1 MSAVSMMLG
10 VSEPFDPDPSRA
22 RQLDARMR
30 WRLADSLGHI
40 AERSRGIVS
49 FDEKAVS
56 RLIAKLRGHERFP
69 PAMFALY
76 YDLVDAILEDRQPDI
91 VALFTELCRQNPISS
106 VLTIAN
112 LDPAVIGPSAVNRY
126 CRMMDTDEL
135 TRFQYTT
142 PPLEEAQKFSKE
154 CEGAIALMAQAA
166 PELCGEFSGLVSD
179 IILATGQSTD
189 GAMDFA
195 GASSFLLWGALF
207 INPLGD
213 HSPVSI
219 IETLAH
225 ESAHSL
231 LFGLM
236 IDDAF
241 VLNPDEQRF
250 QSPLRNDPRPMD
262 GIYHATFVVAR
273 MHYAMQRLLAS
284 GLLDAANIEVTK
296 VALQSHQQAF
306 ADGLETINQHGRL
319 TEHGATVMS
328 SAARYM
334 ARAA

>member
-1 MSAVSMMLG
+1 VAA
-10 VSEPFDPDPSRA
+10 SEPFDPDPRRA
-22 RQLDARMR
+22 RHLDERMR
-30 WRLADSLGHI
+30 CRLADSLEHI
-40 AERSRGIVS
+40 AERSRGRVS
-49 FDEKAVS
+49 FDEKALS
-56 RLIAKLRGHERFP
+56 RLIAKLRGHDRFP
-69 PAMFALY
+69 PATFALY
-76 YDLVDAILEDRQPDI
+76 YDLVDAIFADCRSDI
-91 VALFTELCRQNPISS
+91 VAFFAELCQQNPINGR
-106 VLTIAN
+106 LTIAS

-126 CRMMDTDEL
+126 CRMMDTDEI

-142 PPLEEAQKFSKE
+142 PPLEKARKFSKE
-154 CEGAIALMAQAA
+154 CEDAIALMARAA
-166 PELCGEFSGLVSD
+166 PELYGEFSGLVGD

-213 HSPVSI
+213 RLPVSI

-250 QSPLRNDPRPMD
+250 QSPLRHDPRPMD

-284 GLLDAANIEVTK
+284 DLLDPANAEAAKE
-296 VALQSHQQAF
+296 ALQRHRQAF
-306 ADGLETINQHGRL
+306 ADGLGAINQHGRL
-319 TEHGATVMS
+319 TELGAAVMS
-328 SAARYM
+328 SAASYM
-334 ARAA
+334 ASAA